1 VKGERKGGRGEEGR
15 GGERREGVR
24 PLGRKKVGAYGSKNT
39 EQTACRA
46 VFPAQL
52 TVSIK
57 RAPEKPVN
65 PSRFCKNVA
74 L

>member
-1 VKGERKGGRGEEGR
+1 VRGREGEER
-15 GGERREGVR
+15 RREEGGSSSFR
-24 PLGRKKVGAYGSKNT
+24 KKKVGAYGSKNT
-39 EQTACRA
+39 EQTVCRA